1 MLKLRNETKVGILA
15 IFALAAA
22 FWGYKFLK
30 GVNILTS
37 SQTFYVRYQNVDQ
50 LRPSAPIFISGLQV
64 GMVKDIYVDKEDDKS
79 LIVVLNLDKG
89 VQIPKDA
96 TASIIGLTLMGGK
109 AVQINIPHP
118 CEGDGC
124 AKSGDFLN
132 GDTQSLARSL
142 LGDPAELDIYVQKLR
157 MAFDTIANPDD
168 PNGLGPTVKA
178 LESSLMSIASITHK
192 LDRFLDAST
201 SNISAT
207 ASNAAAITQNLQK
220 SNKDISDAI
229 ANLSAVSAQL
239 KNAGLDATAKSAT
252 TALDSVIVAMNALK
266 GTLNSTQATI
276 SKVDS
281 IAGHL
286 SSGQGSLGKLLTDD
300 ELYFNLSR
308 TTRHLALLEQDI
320 RLNPKRYTTVKLKVF
335 GKNKTGNYVSPIDDP
350 AYQLVL
356 DSLEKD
362 YVKKMMHKQ

>member
-15 IFALAAA
+15 LFALAAG

-30 GVNILTS
+30 GVNLLTS

-50 LRPSAPIFISGLQV
+50 LRPSAPVFISGLQI
-64 GMVKDIYVDKEDDKS
+64 GMVKNIYVDKQDDKS
-79 LIVVLNLDKG
+79 LIVELNVEKG
-89 VQIPKDA
+89 IQVPKDA

-109 AVQINIPHP
+109 AIELVIPHP

-124 AKSGDFLN
+124 AESGDYLQ
-132 GDTQSLARSL
+132 GVTKSLVQSL
-142 LGDPAELDIYVQKLR
+142 LGDPAQLDVYVQKLR
-157 MAFDTIANPDD
+157 MAFDTIANPND

-178 LESSLMSIASITHK
+178 LEQSLMSIASITHK

-201 SNISAT
+201 SNINAT
-207 ASNAAAITQNLQK
+207 AANAAGITLNLQK

-229 ANLSAVSAQL
+229 ANLAAVSGQL

-252 TALDSVIVAMNALK
+252 SALDSVIVAMTALK
-266 GTLNSTQATI
+266 GTLHSTQSAI
-276 SKVDS
+276 GKVDS
-281 IAGHL
+281 LASHL
-286 SSGQGSLGKLLTDD
+286 STGEGSLGKLLTD
-300 ELYFNLSR
+300 EALYDNLVR
-308 TTRHLALLEQDI
+308 TTRHLTLLEQDL

-335 GKNKTGNYVSPIDDP
+335 GKNKTKDYINPLDDP
-350 AYQLVL
+350 AYQLLL

-362 YVKKMMHKQ
+362 YQMKMKQK